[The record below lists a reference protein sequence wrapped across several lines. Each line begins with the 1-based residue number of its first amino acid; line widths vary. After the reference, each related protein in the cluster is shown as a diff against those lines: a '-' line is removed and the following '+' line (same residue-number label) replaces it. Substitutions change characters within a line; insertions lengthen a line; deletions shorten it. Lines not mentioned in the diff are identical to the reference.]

1 MGDFGD
7 WTLISDDACRSKSY
21 VDDGFILPYLTGIY
35 IYIYYYVFVYVLF
48 IYSLINLFM

>member
-21 VDDGFILPYLTGIY
+21 VDDGFIWPYLSGIY
-35 IYIYYYVFVYVLF
+35 IYLF
-48 IYSLINLFM
+48 IIMFLFMYYLFIH